1 MYVSKVLIS
10 IKDASIYIR
19 MSPNIII
26 PNNSKAKV
34 ILGIIAYI
42 IYSSS
47 LSNS

>member
-26 PNNSKAKV
+26 LDSSKAKV
-34 ILGIIAYI
+34 MLGVIAYI
-42 IYSSS
+42 IYPPS
-47 LSNS
+47 LSSG